1 MIRVVI
7 VDDHAVVRAGLR
19 QFLGDQ
25 VDLRVTGEAANGRE
39 ALDLLRARICERL
52 GWMGIEIDHGLN
64 AENATVISSE
74 FARTTVMIVPT
85 REDLMIA
92 RAARVRFSGVIVVL
106 PDDDVAS
113 AIDEIGKVRGTPVA
127 VVARSAL
134 QTMLRR
140 GLTGARDIG
149 GNELFDIRTRLQQA
163 VRFV

>member
-1 MIRVVI
+1 MRLRRGELIGDG
-7 VDDHAVVRAGLR
+7 VDGSPIADTVAG
-19 QFLGDQ
+19 
-25 VDLRVTGEAANGRE
+25 
-39 ALDLLRARICERL
+39 AR
-52 GWMGIEIDHGLN
+52 
-64 AENATVISSE
+64 S
-74 FARTTVMIVPT
+74 
-85 REDLMIA
+85 IA